1 MSRLPLLN
9 AEDLAPQDRD
19 VVATGMN
26 LHRALAHSPGLA
38 RMSRQLGLYLRNTS
52 GLDARLRE
60 LAILQVAYASR
71 SPYEYSHHLKIARDL
86 GMPDSDL
93 DAIATE
99 SAGETSGLDARA
111 RLVLRAAREAAT
123 GPAVSAETFAAL
135 AAELPADQLVDLV
148 FAITFYCGFVRLTG
162 SLGLE
167 VEPSYQLYLDRFP
180 LPAGA

>member
-9 AEDLAPQDRD
+9 TEDLPPQDRD

-26 LHRALAHSPGLA
+26 LHRALAHSPGMA

-71 SPYEYSHHLKIARDL
+71 SAYEYSHHLKIARDL
-86 GMPDSDL
+86 GMPESDL
-93 DAIATE
+93 DAIARET
-99 SAGETSGLDARA
+99 AGDASDLDALA
-111 RLVLRAAREAAT
+111 RLVLRAAREAVS
-123 GPAVSAETFAAL
+123 GPAISAATFAAL
-135 AAELPADQLVDLV
+135 AGALAPDHLVDLV

-167 VEPSYQLYLDRFP
+167 VEPSYHAYLNRFP
-180 LPAGA
+180 LPEPA